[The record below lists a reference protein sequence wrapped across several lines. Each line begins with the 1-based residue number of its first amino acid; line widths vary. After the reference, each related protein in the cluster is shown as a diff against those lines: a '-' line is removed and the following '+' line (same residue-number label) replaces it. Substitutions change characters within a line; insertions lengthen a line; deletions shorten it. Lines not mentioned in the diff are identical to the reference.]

1 MLTSAHLLLTVS
13 SGYVQ
18 AKDIRVGMNVYAL
31 HDNAVLINETVSHV
45 TDVIGQGYVAPLT
58 NEGTLIVDGIAAS
71 CYGTTNNHYFAHGV
85 LAPMRW
91 WYGLFGSPQEDAL
104 IGMHWFPKA

>member
-1 MLTSAHLLLTVS
+1 
-13 SGYVQ
+13 
-18 AKDIRVGMNVYAL
+18 MNVYAM
-31 HDNAVLINETVSHV
+31 HGNAVLVNDTVSHV

-71 CYGTTNNHYFAHGV
+71 CYGTMNNHYLAHGV

-91 WYGLFGSPQEDAL
+91 WYGLFGSQQKDDL
-104 IGMHWFPKA
+104 IGIHWFPKALYEVTTFLAPSIVHS